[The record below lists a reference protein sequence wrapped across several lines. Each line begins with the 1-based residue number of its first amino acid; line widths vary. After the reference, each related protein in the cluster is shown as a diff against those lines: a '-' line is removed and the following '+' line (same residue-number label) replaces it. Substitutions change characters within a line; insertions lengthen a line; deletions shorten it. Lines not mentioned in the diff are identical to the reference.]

1 MPPVLS
7 TYVAAILNT
16 IYIMG
21 IIGSFQGMVDSPYY
35 LMKSG
40 TISGSSRPILSPEM
54 NYFPSTVVETTRG
67 YNEDDWNYSS
77 FKLWFKLGS
86 ENSAGA
92 YRLMKFNQTA
102 ISFAAYSKLY
112 IKLSSTAWGNAP
124 TYQRIGI
131 SSSGAVTGNSFQA
144 YIDPAIAISGGLYEL
159 NISSLNETYWLYLWQ
174 QLPGTGSRGSSG
186 SLLTFNEIYLV
197 A

>member
-1 MPPVLS
+1 
-7 TYVAAILNT
+7 
-16 IYIMG
+16 MG

-35 LMKSG
+35 LMKPG

-54 NYFPSTVVETTRG
+54 YYFPSVVVETTRG

-77 FKLWFKLGS
+77 FKLWFKLGND
-86 ENSAGA
+86 NSAGA
-92 YRLMKFNQTA
+92 YRLMKFNQVE

-112 IKLSSTAWGNAP
+112 VKLSSTAWGNTP

-144 YIDPAIAISGGLYEL
+144 YIDPAVAISGGLYEL
-159 NISSLNETYWLYLWQ
+159 NISSLNGTYWIYLWQ
-174 QLPGTGSRGSSG
+174 QLPGTGSRGASG
-186 SLLTFNEIYLV
+186 SVLTFNEIYLV